1 MDKSNLK
8 SSSAGKDTGVKAGHI
23 VDLLNMIQQCHT
35 DEKKTRA
42 LWDQMEFITPSVAC
56 KT

>member
-1 MDKSNLK
+1 
-8 SSSAGKDTGVKAGHI
+8 
-23 VDLLNMIQQCHT
+23 MIQQCHI

-56 KT
+56 KKWRNSSYWFSI